1 VQRVCEAVLGVDAEG
16 FVCVPDGVQHN
27 IIHKALFSA
36 MMSRLIIKM
45 ARDDSSYVV
54 GRGCGIQT
62 AINPPS
68 ISKNSSV
75 NMDWPGSQHS
85 HMLQ

>member
-1 VQRVCEAVLGVDAEG
+1 
-16 FVCVPDGVQHN
+16 
-27 IIHKALFSA
+27 
-36 MMSRLIIKM
+36 MSRLIIKM